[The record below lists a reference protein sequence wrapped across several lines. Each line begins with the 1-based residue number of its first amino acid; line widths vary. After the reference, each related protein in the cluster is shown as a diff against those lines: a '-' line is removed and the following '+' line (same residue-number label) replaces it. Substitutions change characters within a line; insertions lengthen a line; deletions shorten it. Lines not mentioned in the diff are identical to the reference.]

1 MAVGTRSSDV
11 LRLVMKQGARLAAVG
26 LAAGILGAFA
36 LTRLMIGLLFGVAPI
51 DPATFAAVALLMM
64 AVVFVACFVPA
75 RRGVRMDPMMALC
88 YE

>member
-1 MAVGTRSSDV
+1 
-11 LRLVMKQGARLAAVG
+11 VG

-36 LTRLMIGLLFGVAPI
+36 LTRLMIGLLFGVTPI
-51 DPATFAAVALLMM
+51 DPATFAAVVLLMM

-75 RRGVRMDPMMALC
+75 RRGMRMDPMAALR